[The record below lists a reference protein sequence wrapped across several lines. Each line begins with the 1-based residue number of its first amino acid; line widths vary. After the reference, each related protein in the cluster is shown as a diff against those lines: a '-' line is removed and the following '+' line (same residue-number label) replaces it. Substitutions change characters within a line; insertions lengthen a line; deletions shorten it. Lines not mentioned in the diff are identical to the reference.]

1 MPTAIVTVLIFNST
15 SLSHFSWALVWPC
28 FACPGCAGPSPICHA
43 PFAYRWCS
51 PLFTYLPHSSSPWCP
66 CTLAPWRLA
75 TAYWWSSP
83 AFQSTCSSLP
93 GSVSPSGSRSPWVS
107 HMVTHRV
114 ASGRF
119 PSVCVHHKPFSGN
132 YVSYDLRFTP
142 NRCYSSR
149 RTYTSTT
156 ETDDGCASQSG
167 VKGFFNFAPYLSFP
181 KFIKLS
187 TNTHTLTSA
196 CPLHQLT
203 NSLTN

>member
-83 AFQSTCSSLP
+83 AFLSTCSSLP

-107 HMVTHRV
+107 HLVTHRV

-119 PSVCVHHKPFSGN
+119 PSVCVSTINPSLATMCHMIYALLPIVAILLGGLTQALQKLMMVVRPKAASKVFLILLLILVFLSLLN
-132 YVSYDLRFTP
+132 
-142 NRCYSSR
+142 SR
-149 RTYTSTT
+149 
-156 ETDDGCASQSG
+156 
-167 VKGFFNFAPYLSFP
+167 L
-181 KFIKLS
+181 
-187 TNTHTLTSA
+187 THTH
-196 CPLHQLT
+196 LHLPALCT
-203 NSLTN
+203 N